1 VVTPVPIDLV
11 DTSPFGNGDLIFLE
25 SGTQPYIDWIYP
37 ISEMEYAAK
46 QHFLWAHW
54 IMVF

>member
-1 VVTPVPIDLV
+1 VVTPAPIDLV